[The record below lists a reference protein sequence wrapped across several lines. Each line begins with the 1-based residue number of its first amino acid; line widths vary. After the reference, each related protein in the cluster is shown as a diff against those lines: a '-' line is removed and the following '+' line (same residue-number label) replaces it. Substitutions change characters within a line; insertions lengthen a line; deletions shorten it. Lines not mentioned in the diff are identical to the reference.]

1 MTMNCTVM
9 GMMLSTIT
17 RKKIRE
23 KLPTLAAS
31 CFMMRDKEK
40 REKLIKSVRVFV
52 GHIEPNKM
60 YI

>member
-1 MTMNCTVM
+1 MTMNCAVM

-31 CFMMRDKEK
+31 CFMMREG
-40 REKLIKSVRVFV
+40 EKLIKSVRVFV